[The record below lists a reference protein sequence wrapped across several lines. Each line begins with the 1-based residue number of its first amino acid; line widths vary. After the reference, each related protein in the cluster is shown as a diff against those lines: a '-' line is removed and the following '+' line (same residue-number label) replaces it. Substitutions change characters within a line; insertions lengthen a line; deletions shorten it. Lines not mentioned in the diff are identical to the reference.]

1 MYDLARV
8 IRLSLNSC
16 GHEYSHMVV
25 TYLSVEYIIRQNRCT
40 GCSPSQHALFLQHA
54 PAVTFDFHDSASV
67 QSNFDV
73 MYTIMHELLDR
84 FYAER
89 QVTVTSADPRHIMPA
104 VKAMLRR

>member
-1 MYDLARV
+1 
-8 IRLSLNSC
+8 
-16 GHEYSHMVV
+16 
-25 TYLSVEYIIRQNRCT
+25 
-40 GCSPSQHALFLQHA
+40 
-54 PAVTFDFHDSASV
+54 
-67 QSNFDV
+67 